1 MEVCYRFCLVQQ
13 SIKVLE
19 DTEVMLVECVGL
31 QEANRE
37 AIALGNRA
45 KVPPKVL
52 DCLEPSVKSSKI
64 KSPTNRGKV
73 FNWATKQ
80 NQV

>member
-13 SIKVLE
+13 AIKVLE
-19 DTEVMLVECVGL
+19 DTEVMLVKCVGTEKL
-31 QEANRE
+31 LPWVTDQGFR
-37 AIALGNRA
+37 
-45 KVPPKVL
+45 KVL

-64 KSPTNRGKV
+64 KSPTNKGKI

>member
-19 DTEVMLVECVGL
+19 DTEVMLVKCVGL
-31 QEANRE
+31 QEASRE
-37 AIALGNRA
+37 AVTLVTDQGFS
-45 KVPPKVL
+45 KVL
-52 DCLEPSVKSSKI
+52 DCFEPSVKSSKI
-64 KSPTNRGKV
+64 KSPTNKGKI

>member
-1 MEVCYRFCLVQQ
+1 MEVCYRFCLIQQ

-19 DTEVMLVECVGL
+19 DTEVMLVKCVGL

-37 AIALGNRA
+37 AVTLVTDQGFS
-45 KVPPKVL
+45 KVL

-64 KSPTNRGKV
+64 KSPTSKGKI